1 MWDKFQQKAEEI
13 LSRLKQTQQIYI
25 YIYIYK
31 EVQQDHRTVPQTNVG
46 FHARYP
52 LTLLRTLH
60 FEKM

>member
-1 MWDKFQQKAEEI
+1 VGQIPTE
-13 LSRLKQTQQIYI
+13 SRRNPISIKTDSTN
-25 YIYIYK
+25 IYK

>member
-13 LSRLKQTQQIYI
+13 LSQLKQTQQ
-25 YIYIYK
+25 IYIYK